1 MELRSITPAT
11 PVPRERRPARTSKSQ
26 PPMLFAEQERERK
39 SRDKFKMNSPANQLI
54 RQSDR
59 DRFNV
64 LTDSLKR
71 NGIDTLQKGMML
83 VEATRLCFP
92 EECPKLDTLSASEA
106 SQLVRRARSVMFYCV
121 SSEAKRDSV
130 NDAFIEL
137 QDQITNQISTEALA
151 RFIGAAI
158 S

>member
-1 MELRSITPAT
+1 
-11 PVPRERRPARTSKSQ
+11 
-26 PPMLFAEQERERK
+26 MLFAEQERARK
-39 SRDKFKMNSPANQLI
+39 SQEAFKKNSPANNLTSQA
-54 RQSDR
+54 DR
-59 DRFNV
+59 DRFQV

-71 NGIDTLQKGMML
+71 NGIDALPKGKML
-83 VEATRLCFP
+83 VEATRLCYP
-92 EECPKLDTLSASEA
+92 EECPNHDTLSASEA

-130 NDAFIEL
+130 NNAFIEL